1 MRRFLSPAGRLLPLQ
16 VAVCLKPLAVA
27 ILRAVIPQEADF
39 LVESRLVEAPQEAA
53 EVLEGVLAEAVPE
66 EMLVVAVVAMPEGV
80 VYPKFLV
87 ALLVAAR
94 VADCPRSLA
103 ALLATKVAQRLETK

>member
-53 EVLEGVLAEAVPE
+53 EVLEGVLAEAV
-66 EMLVVAVVAMPEGV
+66 AMPGEV
-80 VYPKFLV
+80 AYPKFLV

-94 VADCPRSLA
+94 VADCPRSPV
-103 ALLATKVAQRLETK
+103 ALLATKATQRLETK